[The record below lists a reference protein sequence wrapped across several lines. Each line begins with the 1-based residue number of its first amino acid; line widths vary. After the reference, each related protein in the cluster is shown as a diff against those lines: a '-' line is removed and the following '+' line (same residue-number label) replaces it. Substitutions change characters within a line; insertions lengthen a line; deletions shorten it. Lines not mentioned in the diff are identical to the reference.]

1 MSLDIPCHDISLIKG
16 QQMWDVILIRM
27 LYPLFYRFKN
37 ILKTTMLLC
46 DFCKMRFKVSA
57 ISFCRQQKMT
67 PKGGR
72 AIQTEIPSE
81 T

>member
-1 MSLDIPCHDISLIKG
+1 
-16 QQMWDVILIRM
+16 M